1 LVLQDLVNEIGG
13 RIGFDVTAGRYRG
26 TVNADTIGFDGLWKS
41 PSEESIVVEIKT
53 SSTYNINL
61 NTVGKYK
68 KQLIQSQKC
77 IEDKTSILLV
87 VGRFDTEAWESQ
99 IRGSK
104 RSWDTRIISVAGL
117 IRLLEI
123 KESIDEAEVFNK
135 ISNILTPQ
143 EYTKVDGIIDIVFS
157 TTEDLLVNAGEID
170 DEDEKNGQEKKKAS
184 KFTPVSF
191 YAECMSKIQT
201 HLNIDLIKNT
211 RTTYVDSKKEVTV
224 MCLVSREYQ
233 RKDSGFWFAFHPHQK
248 EILMKSEKGLLGLGC
263 GSSDLIILF
272 PINTFTPHLDKMNT
286 TIKEDRTYHHIHIL
300 KKDGDIFLKTKGD
313 FEHIK
318 ITEFKI

>member
-1 LVLQDLVNEIGG
+1 M
-13 RIGFDVTAGRYRG
+13 
-26 TVNADTIGFDGLWKS
+26 
-41 PSEESIVVEIKT
+41 EIKT

-68 KQLIQSQKC
+68 KQLIQSEKC
-77 IEDKTSILLV
+77 VEDKTSILLV

-157 TTEDLLVNAGEID
+157 TTEDLMSNVEEVEDG
-170 DEDEKNGQEKKKAS
+170 DEKSVQGKKKTS

-191 YAECMSKIQT
+191 YTECMNRIQA

-211 RTTYVDSKKEVTV
+211 RTTYVDNKKEVTV
-224 MCLVSREYQ
+224 MCLVSREYT
-233 RKDSGFWFAFHPHQK
+233 RAGSGFWFAFHPHQK
-248 EILMKSEKGLLGLGC
+248 EILMNSPKGFLGFGC
-263 GSSDLIILF
+263 GSPDLIILF
-272 PINTFTPHLDKMNT
+272 PIQSFVPHLEQMNIT
-286 TIKEDRTYHHIHIL
+286 AKDDRHYYHVHF
-300 KKDGDIFLKTKGD
+300 KNDGNNIYLLTKRD
-313 FEHIK
+313 FEHVK
-318 ITEFKI
+318 INEFKV